1 MILGGGVTAL
11 SIARSM
17 DAAGVTADV
26 LDVPHSPARVS
37 RAVRRFVDVGRDQPQ
52 EQMLEWLRAN
62 PAEAVLLAG
71 SDEGI
76 ELIARHRS
84 ELQRL
89 GYVPVEGDDRALLTM
104 LDKAQTYELAARHGI
119 ATPRVV
125 QLRSDTEIDR
135 AIAEMRFPC
144 ALKPVHSHVFV
155 RRSGSGA
162 KVEFIETPEALRE
175 RVAELHGQ
183 GVEMLVTEVIV
194 GASDEFVSYYGYL
207 DRDGQSLLTF
217 TKCKLRQQ
225 PPGFGLGT
233 YHRTT
238 LDPEV
243 AAAGLSLLRAAG
255 IVGLG
260 NVEFKRDASDGEL
273 KLIECNVRFTLS
285 NELIRRSGVDLA
297 LFCYCRAAGLT
308 PPAVSPYKVG
318 MTLWDP
324 IKDARAFL
332 SYRRL
337 GEITAPR
344 WIASVARPQ
353 CFPTFR
359 VTDPLPAIMRTAW
372 MIQNASARGQ
382 AAQVVSTGSSHQIAR
397 AADPRRID
405 PRPPV
410 VARSVER
417 LAGSGRR
424 GRLVAARLDLVSAS
438 GLGPLWRRARAERQL
453 AGLGDGARDRTYERI
468 WSEAAEGCDA
478 VIAELAPGLF
488 ELTRGERRTRVYQ
501 QTVEIDDPVTLR
513 VALDKAVVHR
523 LMAERGVPT
532 PERVEWNVSDPAPAL
547 EFLRRAGGPCVVKP
561 AAGTGGGHGVT
572 PGIETAEELMRARI
586 HAATGGE
593 RLLIEH
599 QVAGDVYR
607 LLFLDGELLDVVRS
621 VPASLTGDGGSTIEQ
636 LIARENERRAGA
648 QGAAGLALL
657 GINLDTVLTLQHA
670 GLRLSSVVPAGKRLQ
685 LRAATNNN
693 AAEDNETW
701 RGEVAAEVVAAARKA
716 AAAVGLRLAGIDVVG
731 PSVAAPLEQT
741 GAIIAEV
748 NGTPGL
754 HHHYLVADPD
764 RATRVAIP
772 ILERLLSEPIPESEM
787 SGLSGSAGA

>member
-1 MILGGGVTAL
+1 
-11 SIARSM
+11 
-17 DAAGVTADV
+17 
-26 LDVPHSPARVS
+26 
-37 RAVRRFVDVGRDQPQ
+37 
-52 EQMLEWLRAN
+52 
-62 PAEAVLLAG
+62 
-71 SDEGI
+71 
-76 ELIARHRS
+76 
-84 ELQRL
+84 
-89 GYVPVEGDDRALLTM
+89 M
-104 LDKAQTYELAARHGI
+104 LDKARTYELAARHGI
-119 ATPRVV
+119 PTPRVL
-125 QLRSDTEIDR
+125 QLRSDSEMDQ

-144 ALKPVHSHVFV
+144 VLKPVHSHLFV
-155 RRSGSGA
+155 RRAGSGA
-162 KVEFIETPEALRE
+162 KVEFIETPEELRQ
-175 RVAELHGQ
+175 RVASLHEQ

-260 NVEFKRDASDGEL
+260 NVEFKRDAGDGEL

-285 NELIRRSGVDLA
+285 NELIRRSGLDLA

-308 PPAVSPYKVG
+308 PPAVGPYKVG

-324 IKDARAFL
+324 IKDARAFR
-332 SYRRL
+332 SYRQL
-337 GEITAPR
+337 GELTAPG

-359 VTDPLPAIMRTAW
+359 VTDPMPAIMRTAW
-372 MIQNASARGQ
+372 MVQNARDSSRAT
-382 AAQVVSTGSSHQIAR
+382 QVVSTGSSHRIAP
-397 AADPRRID
+397 APGQPRVHR
-405 PRPPV
+405 RLPV

-417 LAGSGRR
+417 LAGAGRR
-424 GRLVAARLDLVSAS
+424 GRSVAARLDLLASS
-438 GLGPLWRRARAERQL
+438 GLGPLWRRARAEGQL
-453 AGLGDGARDRTYERI
+453 AGLGDSARDRLYERI
-468 WSEAAEGCDA
+468 WTEAAAACG
-478 VIAELAPGLF
+478 AEVSQLAPGLF
-488 ELTRGERRTRVYQ
+488 ELTRGQRRTRVYQ
-501 QTVEIDDPVTLR
+501 QTVEMDDPVTLR

-532 PERVEWNVSDPAPAL
+532 PERIEWRVDDPAPAL
-547 EFLRRAGGPCVVKP
+547 EFLQRAGGPCVVKP

-593 RLLIEH
+593 RLLIER

-621 VPASLTGDGGSTIEQ
+621 VPASLTGDGRATVEQ
-636 LIARENERRAGA
+636 LIARENLRRARA
-648 QGAAGLALL
+648 QGAAGLSLL
-657 GINLDTVLTLQHA
+657 GINLDTVLTLEHA
-670 GLRLSSVVPAGKRLQ
+670 GLRLSSVVAAGRHLQ

-693 AAEDNETW
+693 AAEDNQTW
-701 RGEVAAEVVAAARKA
+701 PGEVAAEVVDAARNA

-731 PSVAAPLEQT
+731 PSLAAPLEET

-772 ILERLLSEPIPESEM
+772 VLERLLSEAVGDSDVFAR
-787 SGLSGSAGA
+787 SASRA